1 MYFCSMTKK
10 ELFELYESNR
20 IKEVA
25 KIEKLEQA
33 IWQNSLM
40 RISVFASI
48 IAVLYFFWNWEGW
61 LLVPIV
67 IGIVLF
73 LFLVRRQLNLDYR
86 KRISVERKD
95 IQEEEIR
102 LLDKN
107 YKDEATGAEFAL
119 VDHAYCQDVD
129 LFGKGSFY
137 HYINRTRLDKASG
150 ELAKILLSNDTDN
163 IVEKQ
168 EVVAELSKLVAW
180 RHDYSAEA
188 GLVDIEQ
195 NVSSIEEWMESYER
209 FVPKWMK
216 PLIIGFSILSL
227 IVILLYILTLIP
239 EGIAILWLFVG
250 IFISGIFLKKVNA
263 LQNDTSKSL
272 STFQQYSK
280 LLERIEARSWSAK
293 MIGDKI
299 DETSVEGLQ
308 ASSSI
313 KQFGKLLN
321 SLDQRTNIMISIFTN
336 GFFLRDLYIVIR
348 IEDWIEQ
355 NRQYV
360 KDWFELVHFFETYNS
375 LGNFAFNHPNYVF
388 PEISTQARKGLFD
401 SQELGHPLLDESKR
415 IDNDFLIDKEAFYIV
430 TGANMAGKSTFL
442 RTVSLAVIMSNMGL
456 PVCAQRIVYS
466 PTKLVTSM
474 RTSDSLSDEASYF
487 YAELSRLRYIIDLLE
502 QDDYFIIL
510 DEILKGT
517 NSVDK
522 ATGSKKFVKRLI
534 GTQSTGIIA
543 THDLSLCKIAD
554 EHDEVSN
561 YYFDAKIIDDELHF
575 DYTLKEGICKNMN
588 ASFLLRKMDII

>member
-10 ELFELYESNR
+10 ELFELYESKR
-20 IKEVA
+20 KKEVA

-33 IWQNSLM
+33 IWQNSLL
-40 RISVFASI
+40 RISVFAGM
-48 IAVLYFFWNWEGW
+48 IAVIYFFWNWEGW

-67 IGIVLF
+67 SGIVLF

-86 KRISVERKD
+86 KRISVERKN
-95 IQEEEIR
+95 IQEKEIR

-119 VDHAYCQDVD
+119 FDHAYCQDVD

-137 HYINRTRLDKASG
+137 QYINRTRLDKASG

-168 EVVAELSKLVAW
+168 EVVAELSELVSW

-280 LLERIEARSWSAK
+280 LLERVEERSWNAR
-293 MIGDKI
+293 MIVDKI
-299 DETSVEGLQ
+299 DETSVEGLR
-308 ASSSI
+308 ASTSI
-313 KQFGKLLN
+313 QQFGKLLN

-336 GFFLRDLYIVIR
+336 GFFLRDLYIVLR

-355 NRQYV
+355 NRQHV
-360 KDWFELVHFFETYNS
+360 KDWFELVHFFDTYNS
-375 LGNFAFNHPNYVF
+375 LGNFSFNHPNYVF
-388 PEISTQARKGLFD
+388 PEISTQARKGLID
-401 SQELGHPLLDESKR
+401 SQELGHPLLNESKR

-502 QDDYFIIL
+502 EDDYFIIL

-543 THDLSLCKIAD
+543 THDLSLCTIAD
-554 EHDEVSN
+554 EHEEVSN
-561 YYFDAKIIDDELHF
+561 YYFDAEIIDDELHF